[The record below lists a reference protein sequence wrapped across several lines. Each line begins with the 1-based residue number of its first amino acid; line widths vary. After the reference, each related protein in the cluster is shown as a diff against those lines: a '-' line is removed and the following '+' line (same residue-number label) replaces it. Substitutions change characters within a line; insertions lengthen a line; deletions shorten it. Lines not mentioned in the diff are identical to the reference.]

1 MKYRYNTF
9 KIALA
14 SNTVKAL
21 LITVL
26 EVNLNL
32 FKLTSLNC
40 EEQILNYID
49 YFFI

>member
-14 SNTVKAL
+14 SKTVKAL

-26 EVNLNL
+26 EVNL
-32 FKLTSLNC
+32 KLVLN
-40 EEQILNYID
+40 
-49 YFFI
+49 